1 MFFSCLERA
10 LETLREDQLI
20 DPLDLSLGVWCP
32 AATVLLVVLPQPPAD
47 GDAEH

>member
-20 DPLDLSLGVWCP
+20 DPLDLSLGVRCP
-32 AATVLLVVLPQPPAD
+32 TATGLLVVLPQPPTEGNAK
-47 GDAEH
+47 H